1 HPVCFFLMQ
10 IKWKKFGWM
19 TFFFNLSIYIA
30 FLLCFTSLVVIMRS
44 NEERFCGLNPTNT
57 KVCTSSIIMKGKRNS
72 TLAKNS
78 ITKWISIRER
88 PLAGKLWACT
98 VRFSP
103 LSFGGFP
110 KYFGGVRKNF
120 GGVRKYFGVN
130 RTFKALYFPSFV
142 NLIVNTTSKPE
153 PIISIV
159 YNMSGR
165 AVLYGNYNLETQAR
179 DCNSH
184 TTRTRML

>member
-1 HPVCFFLMQ
+1 MQ

-78 ITKWISIRER
+78 ITKWVSSFTDNTLSTCGNCAFAISF
-88 PLAGKLWACT
+88 AC
-98 VRFSP
+98 VSVIFAVSEE
-103 LSFGGFP
+103 
-110 KYFGGVRKNF
+110 
-120 GGVRKYFGVN
+120 
-130 RTFKALYFPSFV
+130 FV
-142 NLIVNTTSKPE
+142 NSSEDFVST
-153 PIISIV
+153 
-159 YNMSGR
+159 
-165 AVLYGNYNLETQAR
+165 LEG
-179 DCNSH
+179 H
-184 TTRTRML
+184 W